1 MSSTNSSI
9 NTTNGTNKI
18 TTNTIKTNKI
28 KIGKY
33 TFTVLSDDKLS
44 IKKDS
49 EHAVVIDPQTP

>member
-18 TTNTIKTNKI
+18 TTNTIKTKKI

-33 TFTVLSDDKLS
+33 TFTVLSDNKLS
-44 IKKDS
+44 IQKDGQN
-49 EHAVVIDPQTP
+49 EVVIDPKVP

>member
-18 TTNTIKTNKI
+18 TTNTIKTKKI

-33 TFTVLSDDKLS
+33 TFTILSDDKLS
-44 IKKDS
+44 IQKDGKD
-49 EHAVVIDPQTP
+49 EVVIDPITP

>member
-18 TTNTIKTNKI
+18 TTNTIKTKKI

-44 IKKDS
+44 IQKNGKD
-49 EHAVVIDPQTP
+49 EVVIDPITP

>member
-1 MSSTNSSI
+1 MSSTNSSV

-18 TTNTIKTNKI
+18 TTNTIKTKKI

-44 IKKDS
+44 IQKDGQDQ
-49 EHAVVIDPQTP
+49 VVIEPVVP